1 MRTGRYDQGMK
12 TGTIGV
18 VAGVGPWAGL
28 DLTRKLLQES
38 VAERDQDYP
47 TIVSI
52 SKPSAIADRSEF
64 LRGATKINPG
74 YAMAEQV
81 LRLEQMGAT
90 VAGIPCNTA
99 HAPAI
104 FDVIRT
110 GLKAANAQIVLL
122 HMLEEVG
129 RYLLEVTPSVRR
141 VGLLATVGTYQ
152 SGVYEI
158 ALNTSAMLST
168 NSADL
173 TVLTPPADQQTIV
186 HDAIYNPVDGIKATG
201 YGNDRTLN
209 VLESVANSLHEM
221 GAEAVILGCT
231 ELPLTVTT
239 PTFASLPTI
248 DPTLILARAL
258 LREIAV
264 REDHL
269 TTEDTENTEKD

>member
-1 MRTGRYDQGMK
+1 MK
-12 TGTIGV
+12 NGIIGV

-52 SKPSAIADRSEF
+52 SEPSAIADRSEF
-64 LRGATKINPG
+64 LRGATKINP
-74 YAMAEQV
+74 AVAITDQL

-104 FDVIRT
+104 FDVIRA
-110 GLKAANAQIVLL
+110 GLESANAQIALL

-129 RYLLEVTPSVRR
+129 HYLREVTPSIRR

-158 ALNTSAMLST
+158 VLSSAELIVLN
-168 NSADL
+168 
-173 TVLTPPADQQTIV
+173 PPTDQQTIV
-186 HDAIYNPVDGIKATG
+186 HDAIYNPNDGIKATG
-201 YGNDRTLN
+201 HGNDRTLN
-209 VLESVANSLHEM
+209 ALESVADSLREM

-231 ELPLTVTT
+231 ELPLAITT
-239 PTFASLPTI
+239 PTFAGLPTI

-258 LREIAV
+258 LREIV
-264 REDHL
+264 EC
-269 TTEDTENTEKD
+269 E